1 MLYHKS
7 DSLLLRYSVLKY
19 KFVSKFVRVQ
29 DMLKKKLTVKETVPW
44 IFKSNR

>member
-1 MLYHKS
+1 MLYHKA
-7 DSLLLRYSVLKY
+7 DSLLLRYSVLKN

-29 DMLKKKLTVKETVPW
+29 DMLTVKETVPW

>member
-1 MLYHKS
+1 MLYHKA
-7 DSLLLRYSVLKY
+7 DSLLLRSSVLKY

-29 DMLKKKLTVKETVPW
+29 DMLTKTLTVKETVPW